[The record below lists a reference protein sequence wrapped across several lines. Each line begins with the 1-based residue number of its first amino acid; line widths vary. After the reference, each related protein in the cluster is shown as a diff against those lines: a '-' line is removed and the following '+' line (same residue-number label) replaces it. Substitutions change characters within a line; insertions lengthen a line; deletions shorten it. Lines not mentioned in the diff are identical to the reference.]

1 MKEVVLVLIS
11 ALLSGIVATI
21 ILLWWQCRNERT
33 QRQYSV
39 FATLMGMRFSL
50 PNETTV
56 RCMNMIDIVF
66 YKNKSVRQRY
76 KEFLE
81 EATKPENGSR
91 DIDEKSLKLLEAMA
105 ESLGYKDVQWD
116 TIKHTYFP
124 VGLAEKYRDEDA
136 LRKLQI
142 HNLARQAQSP
152 QGHRGQ

>member
-1 MKEVVLVLIS
+1 MKEVVLVLTS

-21 ILLWWQCRNERT
+21 ILLWWQCRNERI
-33 QRQYSV
+33 QRQYAI

-66 YKNKSVRQRY
+66 YKNINVRQRY

-81 EATKPENGSR
+81 EANKPENGSR

-152 QGHRGQ
+152 QRHLGQ